1 MDRYSFLLSATEI
14 EEKLDSTIEEANKL
28 LETLEGYIPKIFD
41 FALSVVIALVILFIG
56 RIIIKYILKLC
67 GKFFERAKVEITIRR
82 FFESLIKAILYV
94 ILIVIL
100 CDIVGIDTT
109 SFIAVLGSL
118 GLTVGLALQGSLSN
132 FAGGVLILML
142 KPFKVGD
149 YIVDGSSGLEGTVN
163 RIDLFY
169 TKLITIDNKAVSIPN
184 GALSNA
190 TITNVTE
197 MDTRRVEIDF
207 GISYGADIDLAKSL
221 IHDVAKN
228 DKASLTDMGISVFV
242 KELAASQVTITLR
255 VWCATDNYWDVKW
268 RITEKVKKVLD
279 ENQIEIPFDQLQ
291 IHISKES

>member
-1 MDRYSFLLSATEI
+1 MR
-14 EEKLDSTIEEANKL
+14 
-28 LETLEGYIPKIFD
+28 
-41 FALSVVIALVILFIG
+41 
-56 RIIIKYILKLC
+56 
-67 GKFFERAKVEITIRR
+67 EITIRR